1 MVNDRITY
9 NLVSIH
15 PYQTTVS
22 RQVEPR
28 YYPPI
33 DPELCNN
40 VPNSGSVNPLYH
52 PPKDKGPQPAQFRNT
67 SHNGIVSPTSRRKFS
82 RKLDY
87 LRYIAKHQHTTL
99 ALITLTLSHKQ
110 VHADRV
116 LKRRLF
122 RVFLQELKRKWKVL
136 HYICRYE
143 KQKNGNL
150 HAHIIVPKYIY
161 WNEIR
166 NVWNRIQQNLG
177 YVTRYRGDQKLWH
190 RDGFRYRSD
199 DGKGRS
205 RKQQY
210 KAYRQGLRTDWDNP
224 NSTDI
229 RRVDNISNVKGYL
242 MKYMTKSPKK
252 NESSGFGQ
260 DDLLQ
265 VEGRM
270 WGCSVNL
277 SNLKGAQTV
286 MDSGIEQELDKI
298 VASPKTRVFHENFY
312 HVYTVQ
318 ADDLKALGCT
328 RLLGLFY
335 EMLTVNFPGLSP
347 PELF

>member
-15 PYQTTVS
+15 PSQITVS

-28 YYPPI
+28 YYSPI
-33 DPELCNN
+33 NPELCNN
-40 VPNSGSVNPLYH
+40 VPNKGSVNPLYH
-52 PPKDKGPQPAQFRNT
+52 SPIDKEPQPAQFLNN
-67 SHNGIVSPTSRRKFS
+67 SHNGIISSTTRRKIS
-82 RKLDY
+82 RALDY
-87 LRYIAKHQHTTL
+87 LSYIAKHQHTTL
-99 ALITLTLSHKQ
+99 TLITLTLSHKQ
-110 VHADRV
+110 IHADRE
-116 LKRRLF
+116 LKYYLF
-122 RVFLQELKRKWKVL
+122 KPFLAELKRKWKVE
-136 HYICRYE
+136 HYLDRYE

-150 HAHIIVPKYIY
+150 HIHIVVPKYIY

-177 YVTRYRGDQKLWH
+177 YVTRYRADRKLWH
-190 RDGFRYRSD
+190 RDGFRYD
-199 DGKGRS
+199 PNDGKGRS

-229 RRVDNISNVKGYL
+229 RRVDDISNVKGYL
-242 MKYMTKSPKK
+242 MKYMTKNPKK
-252 NESSGFGQ
+252 NESSGVGP

-265 VEGRM
+265 VEGHM

-277 SNLKGAQTV
+277 SSLKGGQAE

-298 VASPKTRVFHENFY
+298 VASPKTRVFHEDFY
-312 HVYTVQ
+312 HVYSVH
-318 ADDLKALGCT
+318 ADDLEALGCP
-328 RLLGLFY
+328 LLLSIFR
-335 EMLTVNFPGLSP
+335 EMLFDSFPGLSP